1 MADLTTFPLQDNY
14 QSTLAQAWNG
24 ATGSVYVNSVPSFTF
39 PAWKKCYIVV
49 DPEKNNMQVARISAY
64 DATAKTFTV
73 DSIAVNKGN
82 WVAYTQ
88 QSHAVGSK
96 VMISDNYQ
104 FREDLATAIDSKVD
118 TNSNDT
124 TMGKFADATARD
136 AYFTSPV
143 EWNTAFVTWV
153 WRTDYIGWSR
163 QTRTSSANASNTQ
176 KWLVEKATSWE
187 VTAWT
192 ATGWT
197 GAELFVWPA
206 ELKTVADSKP
216 NTATNTEAQA
226 GSSTSL
232 AVSPYQ
238 LRNFAWPTP
247 TAWTVFNAFPPV
259 TNLTTNSTAYI
270 KKAEATVTRDGV
282 YRISFTGSNNF
293 YFWYTTIYKNWV
305 TYWLERVRWAS
316 PTTRVEDLSFSA
328 WDKIQLYM
336 RSSDPAW
343 TSTCS
348 NYSVQYN
355 AYIMTNTTY

>member
-1 MADLTTFPLQDNY
+1 MADLTNLPLQDNY
-14 QSTLAQAWNG
+14 QSTLSQSWNG
-24 ATGSVYVNSVPSFTF
+24 AVGTIYVNSAPSFTF
-39 PAWKKCYIVV
+39 PSGKKCYIVV
-49 DPEKNNMQVARISAY
+49 NPEKSNMQVARISAY

-73 DSIAVNKGN
+73 DSITVNKGN
-82 WVAYTQ
+82 GVAYTQ

-124 TMGKFADATARD
+124 ATGKFADATARD

-163 QTRTSSANASNTQ
+163 QTRTSSVNASNTQ

-305 TYWLERVRWAS
+305 AYWWERVRWAS

>member
-1 MADLTTFPLQDNY
+1 MSQLTIDLALDNYKSTLSQSYNWWAGSIYVNTVPDVTFP
-14 QSTLAQAWNG
+14 
-24 ATGSVYVNSVPSFTF
+24 TG
-39 PAWKKCYIVV
+39 KKVLLTIE
-49 DPEKNNMQVARISAY
+49 PEKDNMQVVELDGRNSTTKTLNCTWATVKRWEGATYSATTHGIGSLVKISIPY
-64 DATAKTFTV
+64 DARDDIKT
-73 DSIAVNKGN
+73 AVNTKLN
-82 WVAYTQ
+82 
-88 QSHAVGSK
+88 
-96 VMISDNYQ
+96 
-104 FREDLATAIDSKVD
+104 
-118 TNSNDT
+118 TNSTDT
-124 TMGKFADATARD
+124 DTGKFADATARD
-136 AYFTSPV
+136 AYFASPV
-143 EWNTAFVTWV
+143 EWNTAFVTGV

-163 QTRTSSANASNTQ
+163 QTRTSNANASTTQ
-176 KWLVEKATSWE
+176 KWLVEKATSIE

-282 YRISFTGSNNF
+282 YRISFTWSNNF

-305 TYWLERVRWAS
+305 AYWLERVRWAS
-316 PTTRVEDLSFSA
+316 STTRVEDLSFSA

-355 AYIMTNTTY
+355 NYIMTNTTY